1 MAAHVHSPTPIP
13 KSHPKPGLLY
23 VITGAS
29 GVGKGTLI
37 RELLLEQKMFYSI
50 SWTTRAARTGEQDG
64 IHYHFRSP
72 EAFTAELEQGAGFLE
87 HAEFVGNRYG
97 TPRGPVEA
105 ALARGEDV
113 LLEIEVLGAM
123 QVKAS
128 TPEAI
133 LIFIMPPTL
142 QELRNRLVG
151 RATESLERIEKRLT
165 RAKEEIRS
173 AHDFRY
179 IVVNDQLETAVDEIR
194 SIVIAEKLRSQRWQ
208 QSELEELL
216 S

>member
-1 MAAHVHSPTPIP
+1 MELPIQPPQPIP
-13 KSHPKPGLLY
+13 KSNPKPGLLY

-72 EAFTAELEQGAGFLE
+72 AEFSAELEQGAGFLE
-87 HAEFVGNRYG
+87 HAEFVGNHYG
-97 TPRGPVEA
+97 TPRAPVEA
-105 ALARGEDV
+105 ALAGGEDV

-128 TPEAI
+128 TPDAI
-133 LIFIMPPTL
+133 LIFVIPPTL

-151 RATESLERIEKRLT
+151 RGTESLERIEKRLN

-194 SIVIAEKLRSQRWQ
+194 AIVIAEKLRSERWQ
-208 QSELEELL
+208 QTELEELL

>member
-1 MAAHVHSPTPIP
+1 MELPIQTPKP
-13 KSHPKPGLLY
+13 KPKPNPKPGLLF

-37 RELLLEQKMFYSI
+37 RQLLQDRQMFYSI

-64 IHYHFRSP
+64 IHYHFRSSA
-72 EAFTAELEQGAGFLE
+72 EFAAELEQGAGFLE
-87 HAEFVGNRYG
+87 HAEFVGNSYG
-97 TPRGPVEA
+97 TPRAPVEA
-105 ALARGEDV
+105 ALEKGEDV

-123 QVKAS
+123 QVKQS
-128 TPEAI
+128 SPEAI
-133 LIFIMPPTL
+133 LIFVIPPTL

-151 RATESLERIEKRLT
+151 RGTESLERIEKRLA
-165 RAKEEIRS
+165 RAREEIRA

-179 IVVNDQLETAVDEIR
+179 IVINDQLETAVDEIR
-194 SIVIAEKLRSQRWQ
+194 SIVIAEKLRSERWQ